1 MTGIWETTGN
11 IGEFLRSAV
20 DVLLTLSAYWSL
32 LLIRCAFVSVPL
44 IVAVRLIRRLIPDR
58 YTWVRAWCW
67 SLLFLAPCFGKL
79 HFWYDQPMAWRVT
92 GFLYD
97 LLGHH
102 FVLRILLP
110 GFSACLIIRFM
121 AKERRLRKEIDPLPK
136 EQIADVTIS
145 VTPLAVSP
153 FSAGLIR
160 PRIIIPKKHI
170 QAMDEHELKN
180 IILHERT
187 HIRLGHLWIFALW
200 RLLCALLFP
209 NILLFRSGKDL
220 REDME
225 ALCDRVTMNHTQ
237 IPAAEYGRLIL
248 RSHRFAADDNDL
260 SPVTLSGERTY
271 DEARRRILR
280 ICAFK
285 PYRLKECVLLGL
297 SVVFVVAGTFIL
309 ILQASYPKWSDN
321 PCISIVDQAGHVQ
334 GYYDEEAIE
343 NAVFWDRE
351 KLLIHRTAFEIMRAA
366 YPSDVDPEHF
376 WICFDGFYKMPGI
389 GGGGQLVEVDLSG
402 EEEDLII
409 PYEWTT
415 DFWTEFFRY
424 I

>member
-1 MTGIWETTGN
+1 MTVLVEMIAN
-11 IGEFLRSAV
+11 IGEFLRSAGNV
-20 DVLLTLSAYWSL
+20 SLTLSAYWSL

-44 IVAVRLIRRLIPDR
+44 IVAVRLLRRLIPDR
-58 YTWVRAWCW
+58 CTWVRAWCW
-67 SLLFLAPCFGKL
+67 SLLLLAPFFGKL
-79 HFWYDQPMAWRVT
+79 HIWYDLPTAWRVT

-102 FVLRILLP
+102 VVLRVLWP
-110 GFSACLIIRFM
+110 GISTVLITRCLIR
-121 AKERRLRKEIDPLPK
+121 EWHLRKEIDALPK
-136 EQIADVTIS
+136 AQIAGVDVFI
-145 VTPLAVSP
+145 TPLSVSP

-160 PRIIIPKKHI
+160 PRIVIPEKYLE
-170 QAMDEHELKN
+170 AMDESELRD

-209 NILLFRSGKDL
+209 NILLFLSGKFL

-225 ALCDRVTMNHTQ
+225 ALCDRVTMNHSRMSAT
-237 IPAAEYGRLIL
+237 EYGRLIL
-248 RSHRFAADDNDL
+248 RSHRFVEDDHSL
-260 SPVTLSGERTY
+260 SPATLSGERTY
-271 DEARRRILR
+271 EEARRRILR
-280 ICAFK
+280 ICAFQ
-285 PYRLKECVLLGL
+285 PYRLVSCILLGL
-297 SVVFVVAGTFIL
+297 LCVSVVIGTFVL
-309 ILQASYPKWSDN
+309 IRQVSYPKWSDN
-321 PCISIVDQAGHVQ
+321 PCISIVDQDGHIQ

-343 NAVFWDRE
+343 NAVSWDRE
-351 KLLIHRTAFEIMRAA
+351 KLVIHRTAFDSMRAA
-366 YPSDVDPEHF
+366 YPCDVDPAHF

-402 EEEDLII
+402 DEEDLII

-424 I
+424 V